1 MTSLSG
7 AESVYRFLRGIVFC
21 VGIVFPCVL
30 VSVPA
35 GLVPLLILEKLG
47 APASC
52 EIAVFIL
59 VFAVLCAV
67 FFEFARRSLL
77 KTDTVMEDSPRSRL
91 QSVGL
96 WLVPGFLAGLVFFAL
111 AWYHERDVFLLGL
124 PAALILAAAAGVVF
138 PFKRHRNTP
147 VFGCAGPVFA
157 FLLFCIGA
165 VLIGRTG
172 QPVDYTGDSPAE
184 IPHLTSR
191 QRENYFP
198 AGASEIR
205 VSGTTVAFEWTCRLT
220 EKDFLGYAKKGRFS
234 FRKVERSERFGVA
247 APYYEYSS
255 RRPDGGGLTLRY
267 SVPEKKFYGFYA
279 DH

>member
-1 MTSLSG
+1 MDRLKNVLVS
-7 AESVYRFLRGIVFC
+7 AAVVVFFIV
-21 VGIVFPCVL
+21 IVFPCAL

-52 EIAVFIL
+52 EIAVFVL
-59 VFAVLCAV
+59 VFAVLSAV
-67 FFEFARRSLL
+67 LFEVARRALL

-96 WLVPGFLAGLVFFAL
+96 WLVPGFLLWLFFFAL
-111 AWYHERDVFLLGL
+111 ALYYERDAFLLGL
-124 PAALILAAAAGVVF
+124 PAVLILAAAAGVVF

-147 VFGCAGPVFA
+147 VFGCAGPLFA

-172 QPVDYTGDSPAE
+172 LPVDYTGDSPAG

-205 VSGTTVAFEWTCRLT
+205 VRGTTAAFEWTCRLA
-220 EKDFLGYAKKGRFS
+220 EKDFLDYAKKGRFS
-234 FRKVERSERFGVA
+234 FRKAGQTERFDIAV
-247 APYYEYSS
+247 PYYEYEN

-267 SVPEKKFYGFYA
+267 SLPEKKFYGFYA